1 MNNIQM
7 EVDDFPREAYLAVG
21 DFNDQQIRMA
31 QRQGHSPQKL
41 LQFVK
46 WATERKEFLKHRHF
60 DGEPYEKRQKT
71 EGGRKTRRARK
82 NKKRQ
87 QKKSRRNYK

>member
-1 MNNIQM
+1 M

-31 QRQGHSPQKL
+31 QRQGYSPQKL
-41 LQFVK
+41 
-46 WATERKEFLKHRHF
+46 KEFVQKATDLKKFLKYRYF

>member
-1 MNNIQM
+1 M
-7 EVDDFPREAYLAVG
+7 EVDVSPKEAYLAVG

-31 QRQGHSPQKL
+31 QARGLTPREL
-41 LQFVK
+41 LGFVEK
-46 WATERKEFLKHRHF
+46 AKELNEFHETH
-60 DGEPYEKRQKT
+60 EPTTGKPDAKRQRIK
-71 EGGRKTRRARK
+71 GGRKTRRARK

>member
-1 MNNIQM
+1 MD
-7 EVDDFPREAYLAVG
+7 VDDFPKEAYLAVG
-21 DFNDQQIRMA
+21 DFNDQQIAMA
-31 QRQGHSPQKL
+31 QRQGYSPQKL
-41 LQFVK
+41 LDFVQK
-46 WATERKEFLKHRHF
+46 ANERKEFLKYRYF

-71 EGGRKTRRARK
+71 TAGRKTRRVRK